1 MPLPVSAPGVSPS
14 ASGAASPGQGRE
26 AGDPWDQAATGH
38 GRITGTSVANWLS
51 SSEDVPNN
59 TLLIGFRIG
68 NSKIIANLRVF
79 PNEQWTDGL
88 DFMWHI
94 KLGLS
99 SSFQMYLTSGGYEHT
114 GGL

>member
-1 MPLPVSAPGVSPS
+1 MWPMPLPVSAPGVSPS

-68 NSKIIANLRVF
+68 NSKIIANF
-79 PNEQWTDGL
+79 AFSPMNNELMD
-88 DFMWHI
+88 
-94 KLGLS
+94 
-99 SSFQMYLTSGGYEHT
+99 
-114 GGL
+114 